1 MVKEQLTPEMINVG
15 ENLLKALDAAGVQ
28 ITAAMWLFD
37 PERNDWQLMFAAPV
51 SAEIGDREVYR
62 KIGEVRNSIGLTSD
76 DFPLDTVGLLDSR
89 DEILGLLRRAV
100 KPGPGISRTRFYG
113 KAFKGRYID
122 DAVIYRINQPAAPSP
137 NN

>member
-1 MVKEQLTPEMINVG
+1 MVKELLTPDMINVG

-37 PERNDWQLMFAAPV
+37 PERNDWQLMFSAPV
-51 SAEIGDREVYR
+51 SAVIGDREVYR

-76 DFPLDTVGLLDSR
+76 DFPLHTVGLLDAS

-100 KPGPGISRTRFYG
+100 KPGPGISRIRFYG
-113 KAFKGRYID
+113 KGFNGRYVD
-122 DAVIYRINQPAAPSP
+122 DAVIYRINEPAVPSP